1 MNLTSDVRSVL
12 TSDVRKNFAM
22 KKILKKIV
30 QFHLKLFTKIT
41 LWRHRPSIVAV
52 AGSTNKTTTKEY
64 ILKFLREKFGE
75 KEVRGNPK
83 SYNTEIG
90 LPLAILYLDSGE
102 SSIIKWLKILVQAK
116 IRALF
121 GRKFPKKLILELGVE
136 EKGDM
141 KYLLEMVQPEMAIV
155 TNIEGS
161 YTYANSSLEK
171 IFEEMKL
178 LAGSISKDGYILL
191 NSDDERVKE
200 LAKYAKAKV
209 ITYGFAEDA
218 DARAEDL
225 KTDAQGQ
232 TFDFIFQ
239 EKKESVR
246 IRKYGR
252 TNIYAWMA
260 AKVVKS
266 IL

>member
-1 MNLTSDVRSVL
+1 
-12 TSDVRKNFAM
+12 M
-22 KKILKKIV
+22 KSILKKIV

-41 LWRHRPSIVAV
+41 LWRHRPFIVAV
-52 AGSTNKTTTKEY
+52 AGSTNKTTTKDY
-64 ILKFLREKFGE
+64 ILKFLREKFPPTGE
-75 KEVRGNPK
+75 AGGEEEVRGNPK

-102 SSIIKWLKILVQAK
+102 SSALRWLKILIQAK
-116 IRALF
+116 MRALF
-121 GRKFPKKLILELGVE
+121 GRKFPKKLVLELGVE

-141 KYLLEMVQPEMAIV
+141 EYLLGMVRPNVAVV

-161 YTYANSSLEK
+161 YTYSNSSLEK

-178 LAGSISKDGYILL
+178 LAKKIPEKGYLLL
-191 NSDDERVKE
+191 NSDDERVKD
-200 LAKYAKAKV
+200 LAKHAKAKV
-209 ITYGFAEDA
+209 ITFGFAADA
-218 DARAEDL
+218 DARAENL

-232 TFDFIFQ
+232 TFDFVFQ
-239 EKKESVR
+239 NKKESVR
-246 IRKYGR
+246 IKKYGR

-260 AKVVKS
+260 AKVVKN